1 MNDLSHALHT
11 PSSDSL
17 YCMVERL
24 IDLGLYDEAE
34 RALAGADHDL
44 NSLFLAAKL
53 AGLRKDHSRAVALL
67 ESLCSQGDD
76 RLETIFTLAVEYGE
90 CARYLDGFQC
100 IESLLPR
107 FPGLPLLYRWK
118 AAFLRNLGHLDE
130 ASAALG
136 KALELQPDYSEALV
150 SLADIC
156 FLQLKVEEA
165 QHCLE
170 TLLEKNPDH
179 ATVLNDLARIYR
191 IQGKVSR
198 AIELFERALEH
209 DPGNRSLASNYL
221 LALLYS
227 EQLTPEFVASE
238 HIRLSDRLYPLT
250 GKSVQ
255 NKSFSDDARIR
266 IGYVSGDFCTHA
278 VSYFIEP
285 ILVNHDK
292 THFEIVC
299 YSNTDRTD
307 ATTDRLKELG
317 VVWRDIYGV
326 PARQAAAMVQAD
338 RIDILVDLAGHTAGN
353 RLDLFAIKPAPI
365 QVSCIGYPHSSGL
378 SQMDYYLSDTS
389 CDPPEAEPLYRE
401 QIWRMPRVF
410 CCYYPPMEFPVVS
423 ELPCLQTGRVT
434 FGCYNNFAKINDT
447 IIEQWCR
454 ILLSVPGSRICL
466 KSASLGG
473 ATLSKEVSLRFE
485 KHGIAADRIVLYGFV
500 DSPGEHLAHY
510 AEIDIALDTFPYHG
524 TTTTC
529 EALWMGVPVITLA
542 GRSHVSRVGV
552 SLLSAVGLTR
562 FIAHSP
568 GQYVELAVTLAY
580 DRLQLYELR
589 KNLRTMFAQSPVMD
603 AVGVTR
609 ELEVIYRGMV
619 KAK

>member
-1 MNDLSHALHT
+1 
-11 PSSDSL
+11 
-17 YCMVERL
+17 MVERL
-24 IDLGLYDEAE
+24 IDLGQYDEAE
-34 RALAGADHDL
+34 TALAGADHDFD
-44 NSLFLAAKL
+44 SLFLAAKL

-67 ESLCSQGDD
+67 ESLCLQGDD

-90 CARYLDGFQC
+90 CARYLDGFRC
-100 IESLLPR
+100 IESLLPS

-118 AAFLRNLGHLDE
+118 AAFLRNLDRLDE

-136 KALELQPDYSEALV
+136 KALELQPDYSEALI
-150 SLADIC
+150 SLADVC
-156 FLQLKVEEA
+156 FLQLRVEEA

-238 HIRLSDRLYPLT
+238 HVRLADRLYPLT
-250 GKSVQ
+250 GKTVQ
-255 NKSFSDDARIR
+255 TMPVSAADTRIR
-266 IGYVSGDFCTHA
+266 IGYVSGDFRTHA
-278 VSYFIEP
+278 VSFFIEP
-285 ILVNHDK
+285 VLTHHDK
-292 THFEIVC
+292 THFEVVC
-299 YSNTDRTD
+299 YSNTDRAD

-317 VVWRDIYGV
+317 VAWRDIYGV
-326 PARQAAAMVQAD
+326 SAHQAAAMVQAD

-353 RLDLFAIKPAPI
+353 RLDLFALKPSPI
-365 QVSCIGYPHSSGL
+365 QVSWIGYPHSSGL
-378 SQMDYYLSDTS
+378 PQMDYAISDTS
-389 CDPPEAEPLYRE
+389 CDPPEAEHLYRE
-401 QIWRMPRVF
+401 QIWRLPRVF

-423 ELPCLQTGRVT
+423 ELPCLQTGRVI

-447 IIEQWCR
+447 IIELWCR

-473 ATLSKEVSLRFE
+473 ATLSSEVLLRFE
-485 KHGIAADRIVLYGFV
+485 KYGIAADRIVLYGFV

-529 EALWMGVPVITLA
+529 EAFWMGVPVITLA

-562 FIAHSP
+562 FVAHSP
-568 GQYVELAVTLAY
+568 GQYVELAVALAY
-580 DRLQLYELR
+580 DRLQLHELR

-619 KAK
+619 KAN